1 MSIVAG
7 RMATP
12 EFRTSK
18 PPRKSVRTR
27 TLARFERAVDPD
39 NLLSPTE
46 RAWRAQ
52 QLRAMSLFF
61 RANRRHGRGMA

>member
-7 RMATP
+7 RMATSDSH
-12 EFRTSK
+12 TSK
-18 PPRKSVRTR
+18 PPRKSVRPR

-39 NLLSPTE
+39 NLLSPAE

-52 QLRAMSLFF
+52 QLLAISQFARF
-61 RANRRHGRGMA
+61 NRRHGRGVA

>member
-1 MSIVAG
+1 MRS
-7 RMATP
+7 
-12 EFRTSK
+12 
-18 PPRKSVRTR
+18 R

-52 QLRAMSLFF
+52 QLRAMSQFF
-61 RANRRHGRGMA
+61 RTNRRHGRGVA